1 MQPPFLKKKRKKRLF
16 LISEVEKSRGRG
28 IIFPVLH
35 IAGGAPRVR
44 HSPQFYGGACMP
56 EPQTSRLETVGQ
68 IRTCLKQVIR
78 GKDEAIGLLLN
89 AVLANGHVL
98 LDDVPGVGKT
108 TLAKALAMTVKA
120 DFKRI
125 QFTSDMMPSDIL
137 GSSVFNQQSGEFKFY
152 PGPVF
157 TNILLGD
164 EINRASPRT
173 QSALLEA
180 MSERQV
186 SIEGVRY
193 DLPKPFLVI
202 ATENPVEYFGT
213 FPLPEAQLDR
223 FAIKFSLGYPDSAE
237 ELAMLNDRWLDDP
250 LDRIRPV
257 MDCAH
262 LAEIQESVRTIPM
275 ERSVQEY
282 ARAIVAATR
291 DPENGFSLGA
301 SPRALLDLARCAQAR
316 AVLEGRDFVTP
327 DDVSGLAV
335 PVLAHRLILN
345 RKSNHAGVSAQE
357 LVSAIVKKTRVPV

>member
-1 MQPPFLKKKRKKRLF
+1 M
-16 LISEVEKSRGRG
+16 
-28 IIFPVLH
+28 
-35 IAGGAPRVR
+35 A
-44 HSPQFYGGACMP
+44 
-56 EPQTSRLETVGQ
+56 EPQTSHLETIDR

-78 GKDEAIGLLLN
+78 GKDEVIDLLLN
-89 AVLANGHVL
+89 AALANGHVL

-108 TLAKALAMTVKA
+108 TLAKALALTVKA
-120 DFKRI
+120 EFKRI

-137 GSSVFNQQSGEFKFY
+137 GSSVFNQQSGDFKFF

-157 TNILLGD
+157 SNILLGD

-180 MSERQV
+180 MNERQV

-223 FAIKFSLGYPDSAE
+223 FAMKFSLGYPDSAE
-237 ELAMLNDRWLDDP
+237 ELAMLNDRWQDDP
-250 LDRIRPV
+250 LDRIAPV
-257 MDCAH
+257 IDCAQ
-262 LAEIQESVRTIPM
+262 LLEIQDFVRTIPM

-282 ARAIVAATR
+282 ARELVAATR

-301 SPRALLDLARCAQAR
+301 SPRALLDLARCAQAHALLNDR
-316 AVLEGRDFVTP
+316 AFVTP
-327 DDVSGLAV
+327 DDVSSLAV

-345 RKSNHAGVSAQE
+345 RKSLHAGASASE
-357 LVSAIVKKTRVPV
+357 MVAAIVKKTRVPV

>member
-1 MQPPFLKKKRKKRLF
+1 M
-16 LISEVEKSRGRG
+16 
-28 IIFPVLH
+28 
-35 IAGGAPRVR
+35 AD
-44 HSPQFYGGACMP
+44 PQRSCP
-56 EPQTSRLETVGQ
+56 ETIGQ
-68 IRTCLKQVIR
+68 IRARLKQVIR
-78 GKDEAIGLLLN
+78 GKDEVIDLLLN
-89 AVLANGHVL
+89 AALANGHVL

-108 TLAKALAMTVKA
+108 TLAKALALTVKA

-157 TNILLGD
+157 ANILLGD

-193 DLPKPFLVI
+193 HLPEPFIVI

-223 FAIKFSLGYPDSAE
+223 FAMKFSLGYPDSEE
-237 ELAMLNDRWLDDP
+237 ELAMLNDRWQGDP
-250 LDRIRPV
+250 LDRVEPV
-257 MDCAH
+257 VDCGG
-262 LAEIQESVRTIPM
+262 LQEMQEAVRGIVM
-275 ERSVQEY
+275 ERTVQEY

-316 AVLEGRDFVTP
+316 AMLKGREFATP
-327 DDVSGLAV
+327 DDVSALAV
-335 PVLAHRLILN
+335 AVLAHRLIPD
-345 RKSNHAGVSAQE
+345 RKSRHAGASAEE
-357 LVSAIVKKTRVPV
+357 LVTAVVKKIRVPV

>member
-1 MQPPFLKKKRKKRLF
+1 M
-16 LISEVEKSRGRG
+16 
-28 IIFPVLH
+28 
-35 IAGGAPRVR
+35 AD
-44 HSPQFYGGACMP
+44 PQ
-56 EPQTSRLETVGQ
+56 QSQLEMIGQ
-68 IRTCLKQVIR
+68 IRTRLKQVIR
-78 GKDEAIGLLLN
+78 GKDEVIGLLLN

-108 TLAKALAMTVKA
+108 TLAKALALTVRA

-137 GSSVFNQQSGEFKFY
+137 GSSVFNPQSGEFKFY

-157 TNILLGD
+157 ANILLGD

-180 MSERQV
+180 MNEHLV

-223 FAIKFSLGYPDSAE
+223 FAMKFSLGYPDSEE
-237 ELAMLNDRWLDDP
+237 ELAMLNDRWQDDP
-250 LDRIRPV
+250 LDRIEPV
-257 MDCAH
+257 IDCAG
-262 LAEIQESVRTIPM
+262 LVEIQKSVRTVTM
-275 ERSVQEY
+275 EQSVQEY
-282 ARAIVAATR
+282 ARELVAATR
-291 DPENGFSLGA
+291 DPENGLSLGA

-316 AVLEGRDFVTP
+316 ALLNGRAFVTP
-327 DDVSGLAV
+327 DDVSSLAV

-345 RKSNHAGVSAQE
+345 RKSSHAGASAAD
-357 LVSAIVKKTRVPV
+357 LIAAIVKKTRVPV

>member
-1 MQPPFLKKKRKKRLF
+1 
-16 LISEVEKSRGRG
+16 
-28 IIFPVLH
+28 
-35 IAGGAPRVR
+35 
-44 HSPQFYGGACMP
+44 MP
-56 EPQTSRLETVGQ
+56 EAEALKSHLETIER
-68 IRTCLKQVIR
+68 IRTRLKQVIR
-78 GKDEAIGLLLN
+78 GKDDAIDLLLN
-89 AVLANGHVL
+89 VVLANGHVL

-137 GSSVFNQQSGEFKFY
+137 GSSVFNPQSGEFKFY

-157 TNILLGD
+157 ANILLGD

-180 MSERQV
+180 MNEHQV

-213 FPLPEAQLDR
+213 FPLPEAQMDR
-223 FAIKFSLGYPDSAE
+223 FTMKFPLGYPSPSE
-237 ELAMLNDRWLDDP
+237 ELAMLNDRWRDDP
-250 LDRIRPV
+250 LDHVEPV
-257 MDCAH
+257 TDCKE
-262 LAEIQESVRTIPM
+262 LMEIQEAVRSVGM

-282 ARAIVAATR
+282 ARSLVAATR
-291 DPENGFSLGA
+291 IPENGFSLGA

-316 AVLEGRDFVTP
+316 AFLNGRVFVKP
-327 DDVSGLAV
+327 DDVSSLAG
-335 PVLAHRLILN
+335 PVLTHRLILN
-345 RKSNHAGVSAQE
+345 RKSRHAGLSAPE
-357 LVSAIVKKTRVPV
+357 LVAAVVKKTHAPV

>member
-1 MQPPFLKKKRKKRLF
+1 M
-16 LISEVEKSRGRG
+16 EESR
-28 IIFPVLH
+28 
-35 IAGGAPRVR
+35 
-44 HSPQFYGGACMP
+44 
-56 EPQTSRLETVGQ
+56 TSNLETIGR
-68 IRTCLKQVIR
+68 IRTRLKQVIR
-78 GKDEAIGLLLN
+78 GKDEVIELLLN

-108 TLAKALAMTVKA
+108 TLAKALALTVKA

-157 TNILLGD
+157 ANILLGD

-180 MSERQV
+180 MNEHQV

-223 FAIKFSLGYPDSAE
+223 FAMKFSLGYPDSAE
-237 ELAMLNDRWLDDP
+237 ELAMLNDRWEDDP
-250 LDRIRPV
+250 LDRIEPV
-257 MDCAH
+257 IDCAG
-262 LAEIQESVRTIPM
+262 LLEIQKSVRAVTM
-275 ERSVQEY
+275 EQSVQEY
-282 ARAIVAATR
+282 ARELVAATR

-301 SPRALLDLARCAQAR
+301 SPRALLDLARCAQAHALLAGR
-316 AVLEGRDFVTP
+316 AFATP
-327 DDVSGLAV
+327 DDVSSLAV

-345 RKSNHAGVSAQE
+345 RKSSHAGARAAD
-357 LVSAIVKKTRVPV
+357 LVAAIVKKTRVPV

>member
-1 MQPPFLKKKRKKRLF
+1 MK
-16 LISEVEKSRGRG
+16 EAA
-28 IIFPVLH
+28 H
-35 IAGGAPRVR
+35 
-44 HSPQFYGGACMP
+44 
-56 EPQTSRLETVGQ
+56 TSSHLETIEQ
-68 IRTCLKQVIR
+68 IRSRLKQVIR
-78 GKDEAIGLLLN
+78 GKDQVIELLLN

-108 TLAKALAMTVKA
+108 SLAKALALTVRA

-157 TNILLGD
+157 ANILLGD

-193 DLPKPFLVI
+193 HLPEPFIVI

-223 FAIKFSLGYPDSAE
+223 FAMKFSLGYPDSEE
-237 ELAMLNDRWLDDP
+237 ELAMLNDRWQGDP
-250 LDRIRPV
+250 LDRVEPV
-257 MDCAH
+257 VDCGG
-262 LAEIQESVRTIPM
+262 LQEMQEAVRSIVM
-275 ERSVQEY
+275 ERTVQEY
-282 ARAIVAATR
+282 ARAIV
-291 DPENGFSLGA
+291 P
-301 SPRALLDLARCAQAR
+301 SPRRTFTRFFFQYI
-316 AVLEGRDFVTP
+316 P
-327 DDVSGLAV
+327 SGINAV
-335 PVLAHRLILN
+335 PLAITCSSSLRISLLCSSS
-345 RKSNHAGVSAQE
+345 RRFAFG
-357 LVSAIVKKTRVPV
+357 L

>member
-1 MQPPFLKKKRKKRLF
+1 MA
-16 LISEVEKSRGRG
+16 E
-28 IIFPVLH
+28 
-35 IAGGAPRVR
+35 
-44 HSPQFYGGACMP
+44 
-56 EPQTSRLETVGQ
+56 QTTRLETVGE
-68 IRTCLKQVIR
+68 IRTRLKQVIR
-78 GKDEAIGLLLN
+78 GKNEVIDLLLN

-108 TLAKALAMTVKA
+108 TLAKALARTVKA

-157 TNILLGD
+157 ANILLGD

-180 MSERQV
+180 MNEHQV

-193 DLPKPFLVI
+193 DLPEPFLVI

-223 FAIKFSLGYPDSAE
+223 FAMKFSLGYPDSVE
-237 ELAMLNDRWLDDP
+237 ELAMLNDRWQDDP
-250 LDRIRPV
+250 LDHLEPV
-257 MDCAH
+257 IDCAA
-262 LAEIQESVRTIPM
+262 LMELQKSVRAVVM

-282 ARAIVAATR
+282 ARELVAATR

-316 AVLEGRDFVTP
+316 ALLNGRTFVTP
-327 DDVSGLAV
+327 DDVSSLAG
-335 PVLAHRLILN
+335 PVLTHRLILN
-345 RKSNHAGVSAQE
+345 QKSHQAGLSASD
-357 LVSAIVKKTRVPV
+357 LVDAVVKKTHVPV

>member
-1 MQPPFLKKKRKKRLF
+1 MAD
-16 LISEVEKSRGRG
+16 S
-28 IIFPVLH
+28 
-35 IAGGAPRVR
+35 
-44 HSPQFYGGACMP
+44 
-56 EPQTSRLETVGQ
+56 QTSHLETIGQ
-68 IRTCLKQVIR
+68 IRTRLKQVIR
-78 GKDEAIGLLLN
+78 GKDEVIDLLLN

-108 TLAKALAMTVKA
+108 TLAKALALTVKA

-157 TNILLGD
+157 ANILLGD

-180 MSERQV
+180 MNEHQV

-193 DLPKPFLVI
+193 NLPKPFLVI
-202 ATENPVEYFGT
+202 ATENPVEYYGT

-223 FAIKFSLGYPDSAE
+223 FAMKFSLGYPDSAE
-237 ELAMLNDRWLDDP
+237 ELAMLNDRWQDDP
-250 LDRIRPV
+250 LDRLESVI
-257 MDCAH
+257 DCAG
-262 LAEIQESVRTIPM
+262 LVEIQKAVRAVTM
-275 ERSVQEY
+275 EQTVREY
-282 ARAIVAATR
+282 ARELVAATR
-291 DPENGFSLGA
+291 EPENGFSLGA

-316 AVLEGRDFVTP
+316 ALLGGRAFVTP
-327 DDVSGLAV
+327 DDVSALAV

-345 RKSNHAGVSAQE
+345 RKSSHAGVAAAD
-357 LVSAIVKKTRVPV
+357 LIVSVVKKTRVPV

>member
-1 MQPPFLKKKRKKRLF
+1 MAEPRTSHPERLF
-16 LISEVEKSRGRG
+16 DDLASQRDAIE
-28 IIFPVLH
+28 
-35 IAGGAPRVR
+35 
-44 HSPQFYGGACMP
+44 
-56 EPQTSRLETVGQ
+56 Q
-68 IRTCLKQVIR
+68 IRTRLKQVIR
-78 GKDEAIGLLLN
+78 GKDDVIDLLLN

-108 TLAKALAMTVKA
+108 TLAKALALTVKA

-137 GSSVFNQQSGEFKFY
+137 GSSVFNQQSGEFTFY

-157 TNILLGD
+157 ANILLGD

-180 MSERQV
+180 MSEHQV

-193 DLPKPFLVI
+193 ELPKPFLVI

-223 FAIKFSLGYPDSAE
+223 FAMKFSLGYPDSAE
-237 ELAMLNDRWLDDP
+237 ELAMLNDRWQDDP
-250 LDRIRPV
+250 LNRLDAVI
-257 MDCAH
+257 DCAG
-262 LAEIQESVRTIPM
+262 LMEIQKSVRTVTM
-275 ERSVQEY
+275 EQSVQEY
-282 ARAIVAATR
+282 ARELVAATR
-291 DPENGFSLGA
+291 NPENGFSLGA

-316 AVLEGRDFVTP
+316 ALLSGRMFVKP
-327 DDVSGLAV
+327 DDVSFLAA

-345 RKSNHAGVSAQE
+345 RKSSHAGAQAE
-357 LVSAIVKKTRVPV
+357 DLIAAIVKKTRVPV

>member
-1 MQPPFLKKKRKKRLF
+1 MKESAR
-16 LISEVEKSRGRG
+16 
-28 IIFPVLH
+28 
-35 IAGGAPRVR
+35 
-44 HSPQFYGGACMP
+44 
-56 EPQTSRLETVGQ
+56 TSSHLETIEQ
-68 IRTCLKQVIR
+68 IRSRLKQVIR
-78 GKDEAIGLLLN
+78 GKDQVIELLLN

-108 TLAKALAMTVKA
+108 SLAKALALTVRA

-157 TNILLGD
+157 ANILLGD

-193 DLPKPFLVI
+193 HLPEPFIVI

-223 FAIKFSLGYPDSAE
+223 FAMKFSLGYPDSEE
-237 ELAMLNDRWLDDP
+237 ELAMLNDRWRGDP
-250 LDRIRPV
+250 LDRVEPV
-257 MDCAH
+257 VDCGG
-262 LAEIQESVRTIPM
+262 LQEMQESVRAVVM
-275 ERSVQEY
+275 ERTVQEY
-282 ARAIVAATR
+282 ARAIVASTR

-316 AVLEGRDFVTP
+316 AMLKGREFVTP
-327 DDVSGLAV
+327 DDVSTLAV
-335 PVLAHRLILN
+335 AVLAHRLIPD
-345 RKSNHAGVSAQE
+345 RKSRHAGAPAEE
-357 LVSAIVKKTRVPV
+357 LVAAVVKKIRVPV

>member
-1 MQPPFLKKKRKKRLF
+1 MFVAQSPPDRISSGQIIIRRCKLKD
-16 LISEVEKSRGRG
+16 GT
-28 IIFPVLH
+28 
-35 IAGGAPRVR
+35 
-44 HSPQFYGGACMP
+44 
-56 EPQTSRLETVGQ
+56 QTSSHLETIEQ
-68 IRTCLKQVIR
+68 IRSRLKQVIR
-78 GKDEAIGLLLN
+78 GKDQVIELLLN

-108 TLAKALAMTVKA
+108 SLAKALALTVKA

-157 TNILLGD
+157 ANILLGD

-193 DLPKPFLVI
+193 HLPEPFIVI

-223 FAIKFSLGYPDSAE
+223 FAMKFSLGYPDSEE
-237 ELAMLNDRWLDDP
+237 ELAMLNDRWQGDP
-250 LDRIRPV
+250 LDRVEPV
-257 MDCAH
+257 VDCGG
-262 LAEIQESVRTIPM
+262 LQEMQEAVRGIVM
-275 ERSVQEY
+275 ERTVQEY

-316 AVLEGRDFVTP
+316 AMLKGREFATP
-327 DDVSGLAV
+327 DDVSALAV
-335 PVLAHRLILN
+335 AVLAHRLIPD
-345 RKSNHAGVSAQE
+345 RKSRHAGASAEE
-357 LVSAIVKKTRVPV
+357 LVTAVVKKIRVPV

>member
-1 MQPPFLKKKRKKRLF
+1 MAESRTPP
-16 LISEVEKSRGRG
+16 
-28 IIFPVLH
+28 
-35 IAGGAPRVR
+35 
-44 HSPQFYGGACMP
+44 
-56 EPQTSRLETVGQ
+56 LETIGQ
-68 IRTCLKQVIR
+68 IRTRLKQVIR
-78 GKDEAIGLLLN
+78 GKDEVIGLLLN

-108 TLAKALAMTVKA
+108 TLAKALALTVKA

-157 TNILLGD
+157 ANILLGD

-180 MSERQV
+180 MSEHQV

-193 DLPKPFLVI
+193 DLPDPFLVI
-202 ATENPVEYFGT
+202 ATEHPVEYFGT

-223 FAIKFSLGYPDSAE
+223 FAMKFSLGYPSFDE
-237 ELAMLNDRWLDDP
+237 ELAMLNDRWQDDP
-250 LDRIRPV
+250 LDRIEPV
-257 MDCAH
+257 IDCAG
-262 LAEIQESVRTIPM
+262 LREIQKSVRTVTV

-282 ARAIVAATR
+282 IREIVAATR
-291 DPENGFSLGA
+291 NPENGFSLGA
-301 SPRALLDLARCAQAR
+301 SPRALLDLARCGQAR
-316 AVLEGRDFVTP
+316 ALLNGRTFVTP
-327 DDVSGLAV
+327 DDISSLAV

-345 RKSNHAGVSAQE
+345 RKSSHAGVSAGD
-357 LVSAIVKKTRVPV
+357 LITGLLKKTRVPV

>member
-1 MQPPFLKKKRKKRLF
+1 MTD
-16 LISEVEKSRGRG
+16 
-28 IIFPVLH
+28 
-35 IAGGAPRVR
+35 PR
-44 HSPQFYGGACMP
+44 
-56 EPQTSRLETVGQ
+56 TSRLEIIER
-68 IRTCLKQVIR
+68 IRTRLNQVIR
-78 GKDEAIGLLLN
+78 GKNEAIGLLLN
-89 AVLANGHVL
+89 AVLASGHVL

-108 TLAKALAMTVKA
+108 TLAKALALTVKA
-120 DFKRI
+120 NFKRI

-157 TNILLGD
+157 ANILLGD

-180 MSERQV
+180 MNERQV
-186 SIEGVRY
+186 SIEGIRY

-223 FAIKFSLGYPDSAE
+223 FAMKFSLGYPDPVE
-237 ELAMLNDRWLDDP
+237 ELAMLNDRWQDDP
-250 LDRIRPV
+250 LDHIEPV
-257 MDCAH
+257 IGCAE
-262 LAEIQESVRTIPM
+262 LAELQESVRTVAV

-282 ARAIVAATR
+282 AREIVAATR

-301 SPRALLDLARCAQAR
+301 SPRALLDLARCAQAH
-316 AVLEGRDFVTP
+316 ALLNGREFVTP
-327 DDVSGLAV
+327 DDVSVLAV

-345 RKSNHAGVSAQE
+345 QKSRHAGVSAPD
-357 LVSAIVKKTRVPV
+357 LVAAVVKKMRVPV

>member
-1 MQPPFLKKKRKKRLF
+1 M
-16 LISEVEKSRGRG
+16 
-28 IIFPVLH
+28 
-35 IAGGAPRVR
+35 A
-44 HSPQFYGGACMP
+44 
-56 EPQTSRLETVGQ
+56 EPQTSRLETIGQ
-68 IRTCLKQVIR
+68 IRTRLKQVIR
-78 GKDEAIGLLLN
+78 GKDEVIDLLLH

-108 TLAKALAMTVKA
+108 TLAKALALTVKA

-157 TNILLGD
+157 ANILLGD

-180 MSERQV
+180 MNEHQV

-202 ATENPVEYFGT
+202 ATENPVEYYGT

-223 FAIKFSLGYPDSAE
+223 FAMKFSLGYPDPAE
-237 ELAMLNDRWLDDP
+237 ELAMLNDRWHDDP
-250 LDRIRPV
+250 LDHVEPV
-257 MDCAH
+257 IGCAE
-262 LAEIQESVRTIPM
+262 LMEIQESVRDVAV

-282 ARAIVAATR
+282 ARELVAATR

-316 AVLEGRDFVTP
+316 ALLNGREFVTP
-327 DDVSGLAV
+327 DDVSSLAG
-335 PVLAHRLILN
+335 PVLTHRLILN
-345 RKSNHAGVSAQE
+345 QKSRHAGLSAAD
-357 LVSAIVKKTRVPV
+357 LVAAVVKKTRVPV

>member
-1 MQPPFLKKKRKKRLF
+1 M
-16 LISEVEKSRGRG
+16 
-28 IIFPVLH
+28 
-35 IAGGAPRVR
+35 A
-44 HSPQFYGGACMP
+44 
-56 EPQTSRLETVGQ
+56 EPQTSHLETIGQ
-68 IRTCLKQVIR
+68 IRTRLKQVIR
-78 GKDEAIGLLLN
+78 GKDEVIDLLLN

-108 TLAKALAMTVKA
+108 TLAKALALTVKA

-157 TNILLGD
+157 ANILLGD

-180 MSERQV
+180 MNEHQV

-223 FAIKFSLGYPDSAE
+223 FAMKFSLGYPDPAE
-237 ELAMLNDRWLDDP
+237 ELAMLNDRWHDDP
-250 LDRIRPV
+250 LDRLEPV
-257 MDCAH
+257 ISCAE
-262 LAEIQESVRTIPM
+262 LMEIQNSVRAVTM
-275 ERSVQEY
+275 EQSVQEY
-282 ARAIVAATR
+282 ARELIAATR
-291 DPENGFSLGA
+291 DQENGFLLGA
-301 SPRALLDLARCAQAR
+301 SPRALLDFARCAQAR
-316 AVLEGRDFVTP
+316 ALLNGRQFVTP
-327 DDVSGLAV
+327 EDVSSLAV

-345 RKSNHAGVSAQE
+345 RKSSHAGVPAAE
-357 LVSAIVKKTRVPV
+357 LIAAIVKKTRVPV

>member
-1 MQPPFLKKKRKKRLF
+1 
-16 LISEVEKSRGRG
+16 
-28 IIFPVLH
+28 
-35 IAGGAPRVR
+35 
-44 HSPQFYGGACMP
+44 MP
-56 EPQTSRLETVGQ
+56 ESLKSHLETIEQ
-68 IRTCLKQVIR
+68 IRARLKQVIR
-78 GKDEAIGLLLN
+78 GKDDAIDLLLN

-108 TLAKALAMTVKA
+108 TLAKALAMTLKA

-137 GSSVFNQQSGEFKFY
+137 GSSVFNPQSGEFKFY

-157 TNILLGD
+157 ANILLGD

-180 MSERQV
+180 MNEHQV

-213 FPLPEAQLDR
+213 FPLPEAQMDR
-223 FAIKFSLGYPDSAE
+223 FAMKFPLGYPSPSE
-237 ELAMLNDRWLDDP
+237 ELAMLNDRWRDDP
-250 LDRIRPV
+250 LDHVEPV
-257 MDCAH
+257 TDCKE
-262 LAEIQESVRTIPM
+262 LMEIQEAVRSVGM

-282 ARAIVAATR
+282 ARSLVAATR
-291 DPENGFSLGA
+291 IPENGFSLGA

-316 AVLEGRDFVTP
+316 ALLNGRDFVKP
-327 DDVSGLAV
+327 DDVSSLAG
-335 PVLAHRLILN
+335 PVLTHRLILN
-345 RKSNHAGVSAQE
+345 RKSRHAGLSAHE
-357 LVSAIVKKTRVPV
+357 LVAAVVKKTHVPV

>member
-1 MQPPFLKKKRKKRLF
+1 M
-16 LISEVEKSRGRG
+16 
-28 IIFPVLH
+28 
-35 IAGGAPRVR
+35 A
-44 HSPQFYGGACMP
+44 
-56 EPQTSRLETVGQ
+56 EPQTSHLETIGR

-78 GKDEAIGLLLN
+78 GKDEVIDLLLN
-89 AVLANGHVL
+89 TALANGHVL

-108 TLAKALAMTVKA
+108 TLAKALALTVKA
-120 DFKRI
+120 EFKRI

-137 GSSVFNQQSGEFKFY
+137 GSSVFNQQSGDFKFF

-157 TNILLGD
+157 ANILLGD

-180 MSERQV
+180 MNERQV

-223 FAIKFSLGYPDSAE
+223 FAMKFSLGYPDSAE
-237 ELAMLNDRWLDDP
+237 ELAMLNDRWQDDP
-250 LDRIRPV
+250 LNRIGPV
-257 MDCAH
+257 IDCAQ
-262 LAEIQESVRTIPM
+262 LLEIQDFVRTIPM

-282 ARAIVAATR
+282 ARELVAATR
-291 DPENGFSLGA
+291 DTENGFSLGA
-301 SPRALLDLARCAQAR
+301 SPRALLDLARCAQAHALLNDR
-316 AVLEGRDFVTP
+316 SFVTP
-327 DDVSGLAV
+327 DDVSSLAV

-345 RKSNHAGVSAQE
+345 RKSLHAGASASDM
-357 LVSAIVKKTRVPV
+357 VAAIVKKTRVPV

>member
-1 MQPPFLKKKRKKRLF
+1 M
-16 LISEVEKSRGRG
+16 
-28 IIFPVLH
+28 
-35 IAGGAPRVR
+35 
-44 HSPQFYGGACMP
+44 
-56 EPQTSRLETVGQ
+56 ETIGQ
-68 IRTCLKQVIR
+68 IRTRLKQVIR
-78 GKDEAIGLLLN
+78 GKDEVIGLLLN

-108 TLAKALAMTVKA
+108 TLAKALALTVKA

-157 TNILLGD
+157 ANILLGD

-180 MSERQV
+180 MSEHQV

-193 DLPKPFLVI
+193 DLPDPFLVI

-223 FAIKFSLGYPDSAE
+223 FAMKFSLGYPSFDE
-237 ELAMLNDRWLDDP
+237 ELAMLNDRWQDDP
-250 LDRIRPV
+250 LDRIEPV
-257 MDCAH
+257 IDCAG
-262 LAEIQESVRTIPM
+262 LREIQKSVRTVTV

-282 ARAIVAATR
+282 IREIVAATR
-291 DPENGFSLGA
+291 NPENGFSLGA
-301 SPRALLDLARCAQAR
+301 SPRALLDLARCGQAR
-316 AVLEGRDFVTP
+316 ALLNGRTFVTP
-327 DDVSGLAV
+327 DDISSLAV

-345 RKSNHAGVSAQE
+345 RKSSHAGVSAGD
-357 LVSAIVKKTRVPV
+357 LITGLLKKTRVPV

>member
-1 MQPPFLKKKRKKRLF
+1 M
-16 LISEVEKSRGRG
+16 
-28 IIFPVLH
+28 
-35 IAGGAPRVR
+35 A
-44 HSPQFYGGACMP
+44 
-56 EPQTSRLETVGQ
+56 EPQTSHLETIGQ
-68 IRTCLKQVIR
+68 IRTRLKQVIR
-78 GKDEAIGLLLN
+78 GKDEVIDLLLN

-108 TLAKALAMTVKA
+108 TLAKALARTVKA

-157 TNILLGD
+157 ANILLGD

-180 MSERQV
+180 MNEHQV

-223 FAIKFSLGYPDSAE
+223 FAMKFSLGYPDSAE
-237 ELAMLNDRWLDDP
+237 ELAMLNDRWQGDP
-250 LDRIRPV
+250 LDRVEPV
-257 MDCAH
+257 IGCAE
-262 LAEIQESVRTIPM
+262 LMEIQKSVRGVTM
-275 ERSVQEY
+275 EQSVQEY
-282 ARAIVAATR
+282 ARTLIAATR

-301 SPRALLDLARCAQAR
+301 SPRALLDFARCAQAR
-316 AVLEGRDFVTP
+316 ALLNGRQFVTP
-327 DDVSGLAV
+327 EDVSSLAV

-345 RKSNHAGVSAQE
+345 RKSSHAGVSAPE
-357 LVSAIVKKTRVPV
+357 LIAAIVKKTRVPV

>member
-1 MQPPFLKKKRKKRLF
+1 M
-16 LISEVEKSRGRG
+16 
-28 IIFPVLH
+28 
-35 IAGGAPRVR
+35 AD
-44 HSPQFYGGACMP
+44 PQA
-56 EPQTSRLETVGQ
+56 SHLETIGQ
-68 IRTCLKQVIR
+68 IRTRLKQVIR
-78 GKDEAIGLLLN
+78 GKDEVIDLLLN

-108 TLAKALAMTVKA
+108 TLAKVRA

-157 TNILLGD
+157 ANILLGD

-180 MSERQV
+180 MNEHQV

-223 FAIKFSLGYPDSAE
+223 FAMKFSLGYPDSEE
-237 ELAMLNDRWLDDP
+237 ELAMLNDRWQDDP
-250 LDRIRPV
+250 LDRIEPV
-257 MDCAH
+257 IDCAG
-262 LAEIQESVRTIPM
+262 LVEIQKSVRAVTM
-275 ERSVQEY
+275 EQSVQEY
-282 ARAIVAATR
+282 ARELVAATR

-316 AVLEGRDFVTP
+316 ALLNGREFVTP
-327 DDVSGLAV
+327 DDVSFLAV

-345 RKSNHAGVSAQE
+345 RKSSHAGASAAD
-357 LVSAIVKKTRVPV
+357 LIAAVVKKTRVPV

>member
-1 MQPPFLKKKRKKRLF
+1 M
-16 LISEVEKSRGRG
+16 
-28 IIFPVLH
+28 
-35 IAGGAPRVR
+35 AD
-44 HSPQFYGGACMP
+44 PQ
-56 EPQTSRLETVGQ
+56 QSQLEMIGQ
-68 IRTCLKQVIR
+68 IRTRLKQVIR
-78 GKDEAIGLLLN
+78 GKDEVIGLLLN

-108 TLAKALAMTVKA
+108 TLAKALALTVRA

-137 GSSVFNQQSGEFKFY
+137 GSSVFNPQSGEFKFY

-157 TNILLGD
+157 ANILLGD

-180 MSERQV
+180 MNEHQV

-223 FAIKFSLGYPDSAE
+223 FAMKFSLGYPDSEE
-237 ELAMLNDRWLDDP
+237 ELAMLNDRWQDDP
-250 LDRIRPV
+250 LDRIEPV
-257 MDCAH
+257 IDCAG
-262 LAEIQESVRTIPM
+262 LVEIQKSVRAVTM
-275 ERSVQEY
+275 EQTVQEY
-282 ARAIVAATR
+282 ARELVAATR

-316 AVLEGRDFVTP
+316 ALLNGRAFVTP
-327 DDVSGLAV
+327 DDVSSLAV
-335 PVLAHRLILN
+335 PVLAHRLIPN
-345 RKSNHAGVSAQE
+345 RKSSHAGASAAD
-357 LVSAIVKKTRVPV
+357 LIAAIVKKTRVPV

>member
-1 MQPPFLKKKRKKRLF
+1 MTD
-16 LISEVEKSRGRG
+16 
-28 IIFPVLH
+28 
-35 IAGGAPRVR
+35 PR
-44 HSPQFYGGACMP
+44 
-56 EPQTSRLETVGQ
+56 TSRLETIEQ
-68 IRTCLKQVIR
+68 IRTRLKQVIR

-108 TLAKALAMTVKA
+108 TLAKALARTVKA

-157 TNILLGD
+157 ANILLGD

-180 MSERQV
+180 MNEHQV

-193 DLPKPFLVI
+193 ELPKPFLVI

-223 FAIKFSLGYPDSAE
+223 FAMKFSLGYPDPAE
-237 ELAMLNDRWLDDP
+237 ELAMLNDRWQDDP
-250 LDRIRPV
+250 LDHIEPV
-257 MDCAH
+257 IGCDELTA
-262 LAEIQESVRTIPM
+262 LQESVRTVAV

-282 ARAIVAATR
+282 ARGIVAATR

-301 SPRALLDLARCAQAR
+301 SPRALLDLARCAQAH
-316 AVLEGRDFVTP
+316 ALLEGREFVTP
-327 DDVSGLAV
+327 DDVSVLAV
-335 PVLAHRLILN
+335 PVLAHRLIPN
-345 RKSNHAGVSAQE
+345 QKSRHAGVSARD
-357 LVSAIVKKTRVPV
+357 LVAAVVKKTRVPV

>member
-1 MQPPFLKKKRKKRLF
+1 M
-16 LISEVEKSRGRG
+16 
-28 IIFPVLH
+28 
-35 IAGGAPRVR
+35 A
-44 HSPQFYGGACMP
+44 
-56 EPQTSRLETVGQ
+56 EPQTSHPETIGR
-68 IRTCLKQVIR
+68 IRTRLKQVIR
-78 GKDEAIGLLLN
+78 GKDEVIDLLLN

-108 TLAKALAMTVKA
+108 TLAKALALTVKA

-157 TNILLGD
+157 ANILLGD

-180 MSERQV
+180 MNEHQV

-223 FAIKFSLGYPDSAE
+223 FAMKFSLGYPNSAE
-237 ELAMLNDRWLDDP
+237 ELAMLNDRWQDDP
-250 LDRIRPV
+250 LDRIEPV
-257 MDCAH
+257 IDCAG
-262 LAEIQESVRTIPM
+262 LLELQKSVRAVTM
-275 ERSVQEY
+275 EQSVQEY
-282 ARAIVAATR
+282 ARELVAATR

-301 SPRALLDLARCAQAR
+301 SPRALLDFARCAQAH
-316 AVLEGRDFVTP
+316 ALLDGRTFVTP
-327 DDVSGLAV
+327 DDVSSLAV

-345 RKSNHAGVSAQE
+345 RKSSHAGASASD
-357 LVSAIVKKTRVPV
+357 LIAALVKKTRVPV